1 MQDSEMNSI
10 KRDIKL
16 KNSKF
21 VKKYDIKAKNE
32 MSKLK
37 EKENIQNFNDIK
49 DSNKM
54 TNETKNTLASIDKN
68 KKMFDDSINF
78 DPMRP
83 YNFNLNI
90 GENGK
95 IKKNNIL
102 IKLIQII
109 IKRHFLVVQIKKDFF
124 R

>member
-49 DSNKM
+49 DSTKM
-54 TNETKNTLASIDKN
+54 TNETKNTLSSIDEN
-68 KKMFDDSINF
+68 KKMCDDTINF
-78 DPMRP
+78 DPMHS

-95 IKKNNIL
+95 NKKKTI
-102 IKLIQII
+102 
-109 IKRHFLVVQIKKDFF
+109 F
-124 R
+124 

>member
-1 MQDSEMNSI
+1 MQDSELNSI
-10 KRDIKL
+10 KRDIKV

-21 VKKYDIKAKNE
+21 VKKQVIKAKNE

-37 EKENIQNFNDIK
+37 EKENIQNFKDIK
-49 DSNKM
+49 DSNKK
-54 TNETKNTLASIDKN
+54 TNETKNTLASIDEN

-78 DPMRP
+78 DPKHP

-109 IKRHFLVVQIKKDFF
+109 IKRHFLVVQIK
-124 R
+124 